1 MNHKKLIITIVSLM
15 MAVVIGIAALLFLY
29 KYKPQYLG
37 LPMNPQ
43 DSIAQVE
50 EERQKLLIAQ
60 MKAKEN
66 PKVNISLDEFN
77 RMQSQ
82 LLKNAILRHQN
93 ESIKKQKDYLYDS
106 LKHVSSGVQPA
117 RDSLAMLKDSFQISR
132 NYIEYLNDS
141 LNKLSAMYNS
151 AIKTNDQEKKAKA
164 KAKEDEAAKAK
175 AKAEADSLRI
185 KNLTQYAKIYNASNP
200 REVARILEQLDEKD
214 AAFIIK
220 NMNKKK
226 AAKVL
231 ESMLPE
237 EAAAIMLLGGK

>member
-1 MNHKKLIITIVSLM
+1 M

-37 LPMNPQ
+37 LPMSPA

-50 EERQKLLIAQ
+50 EEREKLRIAQ

-66 PKVNISLDEFN
+66 PKVKISLDEFN

-93 ESIKKQKDYLYDS
+93 ESIKKQKDYLHDS
-106 LKHVSSGVQPA
+106 LTHVAKDMQPA
-117 RDSLAMLKDSFQISR
+117 RDSLAMLRDSFQISK
-132 NYIEYLNDS
+132 NYAKYLNDS
-141 LNKLSAMYNS
+141 LTKLSNMYNS
-151 AIKTNDQEKKAKA
+151 AVKSNEQIKKEKA
-164 KAKEDEAAKAK
+164 KAKEDEKIKAK
-175 AKAEADSLRI
+175 AKVEADSARV
-185 KNLTQYAKIYNASNP
+185 KNLTQYAKIYNTSNP
-200 REVARILEQLDEKD
+200 REVAKILEQLDEKD